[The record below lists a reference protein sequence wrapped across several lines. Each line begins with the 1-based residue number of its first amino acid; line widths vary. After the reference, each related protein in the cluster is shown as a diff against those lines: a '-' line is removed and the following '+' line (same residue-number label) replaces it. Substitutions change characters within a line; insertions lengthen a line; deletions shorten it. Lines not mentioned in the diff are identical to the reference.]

1 MWQFASGRL
10 PFLTLSIVGI
20 TFSPLA
26 TSAVNAAAPTVEFD
40 VAEAVSCRFVVAAD
54 GAQPRPGRTLV
65 EVIFEISTRLL
76 SGKEEDLAYV
86 NYEIVSPEQ
95 TLNVLGFLPSTTMIC
110 ETADGIIQFEEHRS
124 PAELQIEYAGSQA
137 KIKAPL
143 KTPTDTKM
151 SIKKLAPK
159 SLLMASGTIQRAH
172 GVYFRLHPS
181 PQDSLQRSHQ
191 FVCYFEVPAAFR
203 ADYVQIV
210 CNAVM
215 GDGSLASAGFAKFN
229 VGLYLEG
236 DAEAKLAVERCSD
249 SQQRLNHAVARMQ
262 AISSKMAA
270 KKEAAPNPF
279 TSVLHVVKK
288 EPTSK
293 SRSVE
298 RENTFKDVAMQVRQE
313 LEEAR
318 TALQAARQELRDLQR
333 TEVSQADQP
342 PALR

>member
-1 MWQFASGRL
+1 MWQFALVRL
-10 PFLTLSIVGI
+10 PLHGFTISAALLSL
-20 TFSPLA
+20 LA
-26 TSAVNAAAPTVEFD
+26 TSARAAAPMVEFD
-40 VAEAVSCRFVVAAD
+40 VAEAVSCRFVAATD
-54 GAQPRPGRTLV
+54 GSQPRAGKTVV
-65 EVIFEISTRLL
+65 EVVFEISTRLL
-76 SGKEEDLAYV
+76 AGKEEDLKHV

-95 TLNVLGFLPSTTMIC
+95 SLKVLSFLPSTTMIC
-110 ETADGIIQFEEHRS
+110 ETADGIIQFEEHRA

-137 KIKAPL
+137 KLRAPL
-143 KTPTDTKM
+143 RTPTDTKV

-181 PQDSLQRSHQ
+181 PQESLQRSHQ
-191 FVCYFEVPAAFR
+191 FVCYFEVPETFR

-210 CNAVM
+210 CNAVT
-215 GDGSLASAGFAKFN
+215 GDRSLASVGFAKFN

-249 SQQRLNHAVARMQ
+249 SQRRLNQAVAKMH
-262 AISSKMAA
+262 AISSRMAA
-270 KKEAAPNPF
+270 KKETAPNPF

-288 EPTSK
+288 EPVNK
-293 SRSVE
+293 SRSSE
-298 RENTFKDVAMQVRQE
+298 RANTLRDVTLSSKQE

-318 TALQAARQELRDLQR
+318 SALQMARQELRDLHR
-333 TEVSQADQP
+333 TEVSQADIL